1 MANGKKVRD
10 YVEPADSAAIVDYLV
25 DFFNRPDIPELYS
38 EQVAGTPVKE
48 VPGKF
53 EKEGKTGSYS
63 RIYDIREPNVVKRKY
78 IELDTDKE
86 SPGYQGHVMFKAWK
100 DYKTEEHPWLVEK
113 DIWHKRSPRNTL
125 LHEAFGHGLL
135 DAVYGYNKKPHPSRT
150 ETFPYMISVLG
161 ELLKMKR
168 EGVPENDKYYQL
180 HLEAFEELNKM
191 SKRTLNIGD

>member
-1 MANGKKVRD
+1 MPNNKTVRD
-10 YVEPADSAAIVDYLV
+10 LVTPADSAAVVDYLI
-25 DFFNRPDIPELYS
+25 DYFNRPDIPELYS
-38 EQVAGTPVKE
+38 EQVAGIPVKAK
-48 VPGKF
+48 PGLY
-53 EKEGKTGSYS
+53 EKEGVTGYLVRTYDS
-63 RIYDIREPNVVKRKY
+63 RNPDVVKRKR

-86 SPGYQGHVMFKAWK
+86 SPGYQKHVLFEAEK
-100 DYKTEEHPWLVEK
+100 YPEVVSK
-113 DIWHKRSPRNTL
+113 DIWHKRTPRNTL

-135 DAVYGYNKKPHPSRT
+135 DAIYGYQKKPHPSRT

-191 SKRTLNIGD
+191 SKRTLNISKER